1 MFLNMR
7 LGDDKLCE
15 ADGFYAARVFDCVV
29 VCRDFVGLVRITLFT
44 RVGNSKRTRET
55 SDVLEQS

>member
-1 MFLNMR
+1 M
-7 LGDDKLCE
+7 CE